1 MKKKINDV
9 CKIISEKINSDL
21 LDNNSYISTEN
32 MLPNF
37 QGICSATSL
46 PKGNVTSFKIND
58 ILLSNIRPYFKKI
71 WFSKFD
77 GGCSNDVIVLRANNN
92 IILNKYLYYSLTNDG
107 FINYYVASCK
117 GTKMPRGNK
126 DALLDWQI
134 NVPSINDQQHIVNTI
149 GTIDDLIE
157 NKQQIIDRLKDI
169 STLIYK
175 QYKEKDF
182 NSQLSLDECCII
194 KTGKLNADQ
203 ADENGKYLFFTCGKD
218 DLYINEYAFDCKAII
233 ISGNGEIAV
242 KYYEGKFNAYQRTYV
257 LEPSKYFYLFLKE
270 CELNI
275 EDLKMNS
282 QGSVIKFITKVMLE
296 KINIPINKEANKL
309 NKEIQSI
316 YNYISNL
323 NKEINKLKQN
333 KSTLLTKY
341 F

>member
-32 MLPNF
+32 MLLNF

-134 NVPSINDQQHIVNTI
+134 NVPSINEQQHIVNTI
-149 GTIDDLIE
+149 SFLL
-157 NKQQIIDRLKDI
+157 LK
-169 STLIYK
+169 
-175 QYKEKDF
+175 
-182 NSQLSLDECCII
+182 
-194 KTGKLNADQ
+194 
-203 ADENGKYLFFTCGKD
+203 
-218 DLYINEYAFDCKAII
+218 
-233 ISGNGEIAV
+233 
-242 KYYEGKFNAYQRTYV
+242 
-257 LEPSKYFYLFLKE
+257 FL
-270 CELNI
+270 
-275 EDLKMNS
+275 
-282 QGSVIKFITKVMLE
+282 
-296 KINIPINKEANKL
+296 
-309 NKEIQSI
+309 
-316 YNYISNL
+316 
-323 NKEINKLKQN
+323 
-333 KSTLLTKY
+333 
-341 F
+341 